1 MIEQPRRQAGP
12 AMAQW
17 FYTICDCGRLLPVTG
32 GILPEHEYTIRAM
45 YGAGP
50 FTYRCD
56 RSLTKHETTR

>member
-32 GILPEHEYTIRAM
+32 GIIPEHTYTIEGM
-45 YGAGP
+45 YGAAP
-50 FTYRCD
+50 FQFPCG
-56 RSLTKHETTR
+56 RSRTKHETTR